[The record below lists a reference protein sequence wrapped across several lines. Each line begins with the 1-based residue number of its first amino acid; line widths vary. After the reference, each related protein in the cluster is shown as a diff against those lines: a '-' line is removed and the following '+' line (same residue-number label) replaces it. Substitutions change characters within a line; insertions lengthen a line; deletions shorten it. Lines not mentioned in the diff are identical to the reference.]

1 MFIHSTILHKRIS
14 SSEEKN
20 SKITSDIIRLINETL
35 GSIKEIKIFEQEK
48 KQSKIFNSNISNSEE
63 YAFKNYFVKSLPRI
77 YLEILCVLAIVSLI
91 IFYSLTGKDLI
102 NFLPFLSLIVVSA
115 IRLMPSLNAI
125 QNSLSTLKT
134 IISSY
139 NHIKDEINYLDENTN
154 SSNVIKKEINLNKY
168 VELKNISFSYEKNND
183 FALSNINLKIHNGDK
198 IGIIG
203 RSGSGRL
210 H

>member
-1 MFIHSTILHKRIS
+1 
-14 SSEEKN
+14 
-20 SKITSDIIRLINETL
+20 
-35 GSIKEIKIFEQEK
+35 
-48 KQSKIFNSNISNSEE
+48 
-63 YAFKNYFVKSLPRI
+63 
-77 YLEILCVLAIVSLI
+77 
-91 IFYSLTGKDLI
+91 
-102 NFLPFLSLIVVSA
+102 
-115 IRLMPSLNAI
+115 MPSLNAI

-198 IGIIG
+198 IGIIADQAP
-203 RSGSGRL
+203 GRL